1 MARTATEYSNII
13 KAKEQD
19 IDRIKAELETNK
31 REGARL
37 HKHVTELEADVETL
51 SLELDATK
59 HDHERDVTAQSKV
72 QNELDQLRGLLQ
84 AKTSEETRRSEV
96 DKRKE
101 EELITLRSQVTKL
114 QNDIA
119 DSRTTALET
128 QNKLKVDLDTSTQ
141 EHKSLQQTYQSLL
154 DRERLASG
162 KLKEV
167 QATLTETEKTK
178 RSLDSELQS
187 LRSRQF
193 DTDTQLADA
202 TRAKEVLIYH
212 LVFQTPVTIDI
223 FPRTWNDSLPLLR
236 RSVKITKMPL
246 SSSSA
251 IRATM
256 TAIWNLCGSNSK

>member
-13 KAKEQD
+13 KTKEQD
-19 IDRIKAELETNK
+19 VERIKAELDSTK

-37 HKHVTELEADVETL
+37 HKHVAELEADIETL

-59 HDHERDVTAQSKV
+59 HDRERDVASQSKV

-96 DKRKE
+96 EKRKE
-101 EELITLRSQVTKL
+101 EELINLRSEVAQL
-114 QNDIA
+114 QKEIT
-119 DSRTTALET
+119 DSRTVALEA

-141 EHKSLQQTYQSLL
+141 EHRSLQQTYHSLL
-154 DRERLASG
+154 DRERVASA

-167 QATLTETEKTK
+167 QAALTETEKAK

-202 TRAKEVLIYH
+202 ARAKEAS
-212 LVFQTPVTIDI
+212 DI
-223 FPRTWNDSLPLLR
+223 AGFPHFYLTDLSLRTWNDNLLWLR
-236 RSVKITKMPL
+236 LSVRITKTPPYN
-246 SSSSA
+246 SSA
-251 IRATM
+251 IKAIM
-256 TAIWNLCGSNSK
+256 TDI